1 MHMMTTGPETSVE
14 KRSSCMCGQKDFNH
28 GPGICYGERAVSL
41 INGSIKI
48 NVCTWKNEIGT
59 SHHNTHKNKLKMG

>member
-41 INGSIKI
+41 INGSITI
-48 NVCTWKNEIGT
+48 NVLHMEE
-59 SHHNTHKNKLKMG
+59 